1 MKRSLFILISAIMA
15 AIFGLSMLLAPD
27 QMIKNM
33 TTVADPSALHVLQWA
48 GNMLL
53 AIAVINFLSRNDEG
67 SVALRAVMIGN
78 IFMHTLA
85 VGVDWYHYSIGFV
98 NMQGVATGM
107 VVHVLLIVGFGY
119 YLLKMGKA

>member
-1 MKRSLFILISAIMA
+1 MKRSLFILISAVMA

-33 TTVADPSALHVLQWA
+33 TTAADPSALHVLQWA

-85 VGVDWYHYSIGFV
+85 IGIDWYHYSIGFV

-119 YLLKMGKA
+119 YLSKMGKA

>member
-1 MKRSLFILISAIMA
+1 MKRSTFILISAILA
-15 AIFGLSMLLAPD
+15 TLFGLSMLLAPE

-33 TTVADPSALHVLQWA
+33 TTAADPSALHVLQWA

-53 AIAVINFLSRNDEG
+53 AIAVVNFLSRNDEG

-85 VGVDWYHYSIGFV
+85 LGVDYYDYSIGFI
-98 NMQGVATGM
+98 NMQGLGSGF
-107 VVHVLLIVGFGY
+107 VVHVFLIAGFGY
-119 YLLKMGKA
+119 YLLKMGKS